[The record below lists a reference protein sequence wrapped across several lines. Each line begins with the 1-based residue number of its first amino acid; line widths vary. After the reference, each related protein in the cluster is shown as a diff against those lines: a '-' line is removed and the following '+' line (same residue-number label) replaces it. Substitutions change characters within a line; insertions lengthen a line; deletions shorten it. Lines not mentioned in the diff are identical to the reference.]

1 MKLGDKERQVARID
15 RNKRP
20 EWKQKYGNRK
30 SDTDINPCTFC
41 GLKKTHQDRRSCP
54 AYGKTCDLCRKPN
67 HFASVCRADRYRN
80 TKSNSKCDTKR
91 GRNRV
96 KKTLEQESESE
107 DSSDEDFLSQS
118 VAHMNIIRIKKRYS
132 LEKTV
137 PLMINDISIRAEP
150 DSGADVNVM
159 DEFQFRALL
168 HRSAEQMKLKDSK
181 IKLMTLQNELPIKG
195 EFSAI
200 VRNQTCGIQSRF
212 LVVKGRVNSPPLISK
227 STLIELGMLQIRDDG
242 SFAEINSL
250 RIPGKETHINA
261 VSADFS
267 SKQEISRLLNKHSK
281 VFEGIGRIRDN
292 KDDKGLFV
300 KFSMKPD
307 LYICL
312 VYIYFK
318 VQFLNVLEQF

>member
-1 MKLGDKERQVARID
+1 MRDMKLGDRERQVARID

-41 GLKKTHQDRRSCP
+41 GLRKIHQDRRSCP
-54 AYGKTCDLCRKPN
+54 AYGKTCDLCHKSN

-80 TKSNSKCDTKR
+80 TKSNSKYDTKR

-96 KKTLEQESESE
+96 KKTLRHESESE

-118 VAHMNIIRIKKRYS
+118 VAHMNIKRIKKRYS

-168 HRSAEQMKLKDSK
+168 HRSAEQMELKDSK
-181 IKLMTLQNELPIKG
+181 L
-195 EFSAI
+195 
-200 VRNQTCGIQSRF
+200 
-212 LVVKGRVNSPPLISK
+212 
-227 STLIELGMLQIRDDG
+227 
-242 SFAEINSL
+242 
-250 RIPGKETHINA
+250 
-261 VSADFS
+261 S
-267 SKQEISRLLNKHSK
+267 S
-281 VFEGIGRIRDN
+281 
-292 KDDKGLFV
+292 
-300 KFSMKPD
+300 
-307 LYICL
+307 
-312 VYIYFK
+312 
-318 VQFLNVLEQF
+318 

>member
-1 MKLGDKERQVARID
+1 M
-15 RNKRP
+15 
-20 EWKQKYGNRK
+20 
-30 SDTDINPCTFC
+30 
-41 GLKKTHQDRRSCP
+41 
-54 AYGKTCDLCRKPN
+54 
-67 HFASVCRADRYRN
+67 
-80 TKSNSKCDTKR
+80 
-91 GRNRV
+91 V
-96 KKTLEQESESE
+96 KKTLEHESESE

-118 VAHMNIIRIKKRYS
+118 VAHMNIKRIKKRYS

-150 DSGADVNVM
+150 DSGADVM

-212 LVVKGRVNSPPLISK
+212 LVVKSRINSPPLISK
-227 STLIELGMLQIRDDG
+227 STLTELGMLQIRDDG
-242 SFAEINSL
+242 SFAEPNSL

-261 VSADFS
+261 VSEDFS

-292 KDDKGLFV
+292 KNDKELFV

-307 LYICL
+307 SAP
-312 VYIYFK
+312 
-318 VQFLNVLEQF
+318 